1 MLVQE
6 MVLYIIKGLP
16 CQHSKWLA
24 LKIASK
30 GDRDGTQ
37 IPQLRVAFFFFL
49 KRNKNPQR
57 IFPLGSK
64 KINKTTNIFISI
76 LPFKLICG
84 KLKRGTHGGWHFNW
98 ILTGV
103 LTRIP

>member
-37 IPQLRVAFFFFL
+37 IPQLRVAFFFF
-49 KRNKNPQR
+49 KEKQKSSKN
-57 IFPLGSK
+57 FPSWL
-64 KINKTTNIFISI
+64 
-76 LPFKLICG
+76 
-84 KLKRGTHGGWHFNW
+84 
-98 ILTGV
+98 
-103 LTRIP
+103 

>member
-30 GDRDGTQ
+30 GNRDGTQ
-37 IPQLRVAFFFFL
+37 IPQLRVAFFFFKRETNNIIL
-49 KRNKNPQR
+49 KGFSLLALKNK
-57 IFPLGSK
+57 
-64 KINKTTNIFISI
+64 
-76 LPFKLICG
+76 
-84 KLKRGTHGGWHFNW
+84 
-98 ILTGV
+98 
-103 LTRIP
+103 

>member
-30 GDRDGTQ
+30 GNRDGTQ
-37 IPQLRVAFFFFL
+37 IPQLRVAFFFFFLRETSNIIL
-49 KRNKNPQR
+49 KGFSLLALKNK
-57 IFPLGSK
+57 
-64 KINKTTNIFISI
+64 
-76 LPFKLICG
+76 
-84 KLKRGTHGGWHFNW
+84 
-98 ILTGV
+98 
-103 LTRIP
+103 